1 MKTFSA
7 KPQEVER
14 KWYVIDAADK
24 VLGRVAVEAANILR
38 GKNKTIFTPH
48 VDCGDFVII
57 VNADKVVLTG
67 NKENAKI
74 YTRFSGYVG
83 GKQVDTPRKIRARRP
98 ELLLELAVKGMVPHT
113 RLGRQQMTKLKV
125 YAGANHPHEAQQPT
139 AIAHA
144 WLTEGSGRITINRRG
159 FEEYLPT
166 VQLQNAVLQPFQV
179 TNTMNKF
186 DVNVVTKGG
195 GIHGQVGAIRMA
207 IARALVQVDE
217 ASRSQLREFGL
228 LTRDSRMKER
238 KKPGRPGAR
247 KRYQFSKR

>member
-48 VDCGDFVII
+48 GDCGDFVII

-125 YAGANHPHEAQQPT
+125 YAGAGHPHEAQQPT
-139 AIAHA
+139 AIT
-144 WLTEGSGRITINRRG
+144 L
-159 FEEYLPT
+159 
-166 VQLQNAVLQPFQV
+166 
-179 TNTMNKF
+179 
-186 DVNVVTKGG
+186 
-195 GIHGQVGAIRMA
+195 
-207 IARALVQVDE
+207 
-217 ASRSQLREFGL
+217 
-228 LTRDSRMKER
+228 
-238 KKPGRPGAR
+238 
-247 KRYQFSKR
+247 

>member
-83 GKQVDTPRKIRARRP
+83 GKQVVSWYKYLFLFDDTPKNII
-98 ELLLELAVKGMVPHT
+98 VP
-113 RLGRQQMTKLKV
+113 LMGV
-125 YAGANHPHEAQQPT
+125 P
-139 AIAHA
+139 
-144 WLTEGSGRITINRRG
+144 
-159 FEEYLPT
+159 
-166 VQLQNAVLQPFQV
+166 
-179 TNTMNKF
+179 
-186 DVNVVTKGG
+186 
-195 GIHGQVGAIRMA
+195 
-207 IARALVQVDE
+207 
-217 ASRSQLREFGL
+217 ASR
-228 LTRDSRMKER
+228 M
-238 KKPGRPGAR
+238 RPR
-247 KRYQFSKR
+247 

>member
-38 GKNKTIFTPH
+38 GKNK
-48 VDCGDFVII
+48 
-57 VNADKVVLTG
+57 
-67 NKENAKI
+67 KI

-125 YAGANHPHEAQQPT
+125 YAGASHPHEAQQPT
-139 AIAHA
+139 AIT
-144 WLTEGSGRITINRRG
+144 L
-159 FEEYLPT
+159 
-166 VQLQNAVLQPFQV
+166 
-179 TNTMNKF
+179 
-186 DVNVVTKGG
+186 
-195 GIHGQVGAIRMA
+195 
-207 IARALVQVDE
+207 
-217 ASRSQLREFGL
+217 
-228 LTRDSRMKER
+228 
-238 KKPGRPGAR
+238 
-247 KRYQFSKR
+247 

>member
-1 MKTFSA
+1 MPKNENEELNHEDLLSQTARSRA
-7 KPQEVER
+7 QMVCYR
-14 KWYVIDAADK
+14 RCRQ

-83 GKQVDTPRKIRARRP
+83 GKQVETPRKIRARRP

-125 YAGANHPHEAQQPT
+125 YAGASHPHEAQQPT
-139 AIAHA
+139 A
-144 WLTEGSGRITINRRG
+144 
-159 FEEYLPT
+159 
-166 VQLQNAVLQPFQV
+166 V
-179 TNTMNKF
+179 T
-186 DVNVVTKGG
+186 
-195 GIHGQVGAIRMA
+195 
-207 IARALVQVDE
+207 L
-217 ASRSQLREFGL
+217 
-228 LTRDSRMKER
+228 
-238 KKPGRPGAR
+238 
-247 KRYQFSKR
+247 

>member
-74 YTRFSGYVG
+74 IPVSPVT
-83 GKQVDTPRKIRARRP
+83 
-98 ELLLELAVKGMVPHT
+98 LAVSRWTPPV
-113 RLGRQQMTKLKV
+113 RFVLAALNFFWNWLLK
-125 YAGANHPHEAQQPT
+125 
-139 AIAHA
+139 A
-144 WLTEGSGRITINRRG
+144 WFLT
-159 FEEYLPT
+159 P
-166 VQLQNAVLQPFQV
+166 VWAV
-179 TNTMNKF
+179 
-186 DVNVVTKGG
+186 
-195 GIHGQVGAIRMA
+195 
-207 IARALVQVDE
+207 
-217 ASRSQLREFGL
+217 
-228 LTRDSRMKER
+228 
-238 KKPGRPGAR
+238 
-247 KRYQFSKR
+247 SK

>member
-1 MKTFSA
+1 MPKNENEELNHEDLLSQTARSRA
-7 KPQEVER
+7 Q
-14 KWYVIDAADK
+14 WYVIDAADK

-125 YAGANHPHEAQQPT
+125 YAGAVILMKPSSP
-139 AIAHA
+139 
-144 WLTEGSGRITINRRG
+144 
-159 FEEYLPT
+159 LPS
-166 VQLQNAVLQPFQV
+166 LSN
-179 TNTMNKF
+179 
-186 DVNVVTKGG
+186 
-195 GIHGQVGAIRMA
+195 
-207 IARALVQVDE
+207 
-217 ASRSQLREFGL
+217 
-228 LTRDSRMKER
+228 
-238 KKPGRPGAR
+238 
-247 KRYQFSKR
+247 

>member
-83 GKQVDTPRKIRARRP
+83 GKQVTPPVRFVLAALNFFWNW
-98 ELLLELAVKGMVPHT
+98 LLKAWFLTPAWAV
-113 RLGRQQMTKLKV
+113 
-125 YAGANHPHEAQQPT
+125 
-139 AIAHA
+139 
-144 WLTEGSGRITINRRG
+144 
-159 FEEYLPT
+159 
-166 VQLQNAVLQPFQV
+166 
-179 TNTMNKF
+179 
-186 DVNVVTKGG
+186 
-195 GIHGQVGAIRMA
+195 
-207 IARALVQVDE
+207 
-217 ASRSQLREFGL
+217 
-228 LTRDSRMKER
+228 
-238 KKPGRPGAR
+238 
-247 KRYQFSKR
+247 SK

>member
-67 NKENAKI
+67 N
-74 YTRFSGYVG
+74 
-83 GKQVDTPRKIRARRP
+83 IRARRP

-125 YAGANHPHEAQQPT
+125 YAGACHPHEAQQPT
-139 AIAHA
+139 AIT
-144 WLTEGSGRITINRRG
+144 L
-159 FEEYLPT
+159 
-166 VQLQNAVLQPFQV
+166 
-179 TNTMNKF
+179 
-186 DVNVVTKGG
+186 
-195 GIHGQVGAIRMA
+195 
-207 IARALVQVDE
+207 
-217 ASRSQLREFGL
+217 
-228 LTRDSRMKER
+228 
-238 KKPGRPGAR
+238 
-247 KRYQFSKR
+247 

>member
-83 GKQVDTPRKIRARRP
+83 GKQVDTPRPRTSS
-98 ELLLELAVKGMVPHT
+98 GT
-113 RLGRQQMTKLKV
+113 GRQGH
-125 YAGANHPHEAQQPT
+125 GAPHPPGPSANDQ
-139 AIAHA
+139 A
-144 WLTEGSGRITINRRG
+144 EGLCRR
-159 FEEYLPT
+159 
-166 VQLQNAVLQPFQV
+166 
-179 TNTMNKF
+179 
-186 DVNVVTKGG
+186 
-195 GIHGQVGAIRMA
+195 
-207 IARALVQVDE
+207 
-217 ASRSQLREFGL
+217 RS
-228 LTRDSRMKER
+228 S
-238 KKPGRPGAR
+238 
-247 KRYQFSKR
+247 S

>member
-74 YTRFSGYVG
+74 YTRFSGG
-83 GKQVDTPRKIRARRP
+83 NAPENPRPSSRASSGTGC
-98 ELLLELAVKGMVPHT
+98 KGHGPPYT
-113 RLGRQQMTKLKV
+113 FGPSADDQ
-125 YAGANHPHEAQQPT
+125 A
-139 AIAHA
+139 
-144 WLTEGSGRITINRRG
+144 EGLR
-159 FEEYLPT
+159 
-166 VQLQNAVLQPFQV
+166 
-179 TNTMNKF
+179 
-186 DVNVVTKGG
+186 
-195 GIHGQVGAIRMA
+195 
-207 IARALVQVDE
+207 
-217 ASRSQLREFGL
+217 RSQ
-228 LTRDSRMKER
+228 
-238 KKPGRPGAR
+238 PPA
-247 KRYQFSKR
+247 